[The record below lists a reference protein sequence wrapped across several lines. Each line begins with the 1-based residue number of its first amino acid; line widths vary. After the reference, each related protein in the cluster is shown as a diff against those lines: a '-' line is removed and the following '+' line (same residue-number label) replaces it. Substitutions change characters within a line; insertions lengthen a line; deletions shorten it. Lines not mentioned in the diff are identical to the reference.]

1 MCIDYQELHKLTTKN
16 LHRIDDLFDQLQ
28 GSRYFSKI
36 DLRSSYHQL
45 RVHEEDIPKTAHK
58 TCNDIH
64 EDSNKI
70 EVMKN
75 WKVPKTPSEIR
86 SFLGMA
92 GYYHRFILNFSKIA
106 KTLTSL
112 TQKDQ
117 NDLVVYCDTS
127 NQGLGCVLMQKGKV
141 PLVRGVRTI
150 IMDEAHKTRYFVHSG
165 ADKMYH
171 DPRDMYWWPD
181 KILAAQSEASKV
193 GNATA
198 KMLCGMDQQME
209 KKVDSG
215 LYFIDRGWDSI
226 D

>member
-92 GYYHRFILNFSKIA
+92 
-106 KTLTSL
+106 
-112 TQKDQ
+112 D
-117 NDLVVYCDTS
+117 DLVVYCDAS

-141 PLVRGVRTI
+141 LLVRGVRTI
-150 IMDEAHKTRYFVHSG
+150 IMDEAHKTRYSVHSG

-171 DPRDMYWWPD
+171 DPRDMYWW
-181 KILAAQSEASKV
+181 L
-193 GNATA
+193 G
-198 KMLCGMDQQME
+198 
-209 KKVDSG
+209 KKRD
-215 LYFIDRGWDSI
+215 IA
-226 D
+226 